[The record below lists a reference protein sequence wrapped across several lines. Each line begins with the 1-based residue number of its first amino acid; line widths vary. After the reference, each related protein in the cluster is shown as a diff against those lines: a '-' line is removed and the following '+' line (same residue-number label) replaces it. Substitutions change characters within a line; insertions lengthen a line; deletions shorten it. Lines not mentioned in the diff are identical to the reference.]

1 MGKKNVNGKDTMATL
16 DRWSKAIGAFT
27 GFKLAEEERLR
38 QKRVENRLKLA
49 DAILFEIRREAGLD
63 KIDYA
68 DEEKFA
74 TILAELPG
82 QVREALSTH
91 PVRRT
96 W

>member
-1 MGKKNVNGKDTMATL
+1 MGKKTANGKDTMATL

-27 GFKLAEEERLR
+27 NSKPAEEERLR

-63 KIDYA
+63 KFDYA
-68 DEEKFA
+68 DDEKFA
-74 TILAELPG
+74 TVLAELPG
-82 QVREALSTH
+82 QVREALSAR